1 MPSSDLAERG
11 RRLRAG
17 VVGGL
22 LALAAYASSGFAY
35 RIVVRPNDGA
45 VSVTYTCPSGYHCP
59 TALERAIV
67 DKAFAIGAIAVLGM
81 LIYAALALLR
91 YAFAGRPV
99 GRRVWIAAAVGPV
112 LGFSL
117 VVAALLYG
125 GWVGAFS

>member
-1 MPSSDLAERG
+1 MAERG

-22 LALAAYASSGFAY
+22 LALGAYMSSGFAY

-45 VSVTYTCPSGYHCP
+45 VSVTHTCPSGYHCP
-59 TALERAIV
+59 TALERSLV

-81 LIYAALALLR
+81 LIYAAFALLR
-91 YAFAGRPV
+91 SAFTGRPV